1 MNEDQVIKKLISTA
15 SAEIGYTEK
24 ASNKNLDDKTAN
36 AGKGNFTKYS
46 RDLVNL
52 IGSPYSQGAAWCD
65 MFVDWCFI
73 QTFGK
78 DNAKKML
85 GGWSAYTPTSAN
97 FYKNSGRFFGLHDP
111 HPGDQIFFHN
121 SERINHTGI
130 VINVND
136 TTVYTIEGNSSN
148 MVQTRSYFR
157 SDSKIAGYGR
167 PNWSIVTTKEEP
179 KTNQWPKAMVEGVDI
194 SDVLDPNVF
203 DVRKY
208 RAAYADLDSVFG
220 DNWQM
225 YYYHYKVIGKTEIE
239 TKQRPPFM

>member
-1 MNEDQVIKKLISTA
+1 MTEDQVIKKLISTA
-15 SAEIGYTEK
+15 SAEIGYKEK

-36 AGKGNFTKYS
+36 AGKGNFTKYA

-52 IGSPYSQGAAWCD
+52 IGSPYAQGAAWCD

-97 FYKNSGRFFGLHDP
+97 FYKNAGRFFKSP
-111 HPGDQIFFHN
+111 KVGDQIFFKN

-130 VINVND
+130 VISVSNNI
-136 TTVYTIEGNSSN
+136 VYTIEGNSSN
-148 MVQTRSYFR
+148 QVMHRSYYT
-157 SDSKIAGYGR
+157 SNQKIAGYGR
-167 PNWSIVTTKEEP
+167 PDWSVVTTKEEP
-179 KTNQWPKAMVEGVDI
+179 KNELWPKATVEGVDI

-208 RAAYADLDSVFG
+208 RETYADLDSVFG

-239 TKQRPPFM
+239 AKQRPPFM

>member
-1 MNEDQVIKKLISTA
+1 MTEDQVIKKLISTA
-15 SAEIGYTEK
+15 SAEIGYMEK

-36 AGKGNFTKYS
+36 AGKGNFTKYA

-97 FYKNSGRFFGLHDP
+97 FYKNSQRFFKSP
-111 HPGDQIFFHN
+111 KVGDQIFFKN

-130 VINVND
+130 VVNISND
-136 TTVYTIEGNSSN
+136 IVYTIEGNSSN
-148 MVQTRSYFR
+148 QVIQRSYYTN
-157 SDSKIAGYGR
+157 DKKIAGYGR
-167 PNWSIVTTKEEP
+167 PNWSVVTTKEEP
-179 KTNQWPKAMVEGVDI
+179 KTNQWPLATVEGVDI

-208 RAAYADLDSVFG
+208 RETYADLDSVFG

>member
-1 MNEDQVIKKLISTA
+1 MTEDQAIKKLISTA
-15 SAEIGYTEK
+15 SSEIGYKEK

-36 AGKGNFTKYS
+36 AGKGNFTKYA

-97 FYKNSGRFFGLHDP
+97 FYKNAGRFFKSP
-111 HPGDQIFFHN
+111 SIGDQIFFKN

-130 VINVND
+130 VVNVSNS
-136 TTVYTIEGNSSN
+136 TVYTIEGNSSN
-148 MVQTRSYFR
+148 QVMKRSYYIN
-157 SDSKIAGYGR
+157 DIKIAGYGR
-167 PNWSIVTTKEEP
+167 PNWSVVTTKEEP
-179 KTNQWPKAMVEGVDI
+179 KNEPWPKAMIEGVDI

-208 RAAYADLDSVFG
+208 RATYADLDSVFG

>member
-1 MNEDQVIKKLISTA
+1 MNKDQAIKKLISTA
-15 SAEIGYTEK
+15 SAEIGYMEK
-24 ASNKNLDDKTAN
+24 ASNKNLDSKTAN
-36 AGKGNFTKYS
+36 AGKGNYTKYE
-46 RDLVNL
+46 RDLVKL
-52 IGSPYSQGAAWCD
+52 IGSPYGQGAAWCD

-85 GGWSAYTPTSAN
+85 GGWSAYTPTSADLYKKAMR
-97 FYKNSGRFFGLHDP
+97 FYQSP
-111 HPGDQIFFHN
+111 AIGDQIFFKN

-130 VINVND
+130 VVNVTS

-148 MVQTRSYFR
+148 KVQSCSY
-157 SDSKIAGYGR
+157 SLNAKSIAGYGR
-167 PNWSIVTTKEEP
+167 PNWSVVVTKEEP
-179 KTNQWPKAMVEGVDI
+179 TINQWPLATVEGVDI
-194 SDVLDPNVF
+194 SDVLNPNVF

-208 RAAYADLDSVFG
+208 RAAYADLASVFG

-225 YYYHYKVIGKTEIE
+225 YYYHYKVIGKKEIE

>member
-1 MNEDQVIKKLISTA
+1 MTEDQAIKKLISTA
-15 SAEIGYTEK
+15 SSEIGYKEK

-36 AGKGNFTKYS
+36 AGKGNFTKYA

-97 FYKNSGRFFGLHDP
+97 FYKNSGRFFKSP
-111 HPGDQIFFHN
+111 KIGDQIFFKN

-130 VINVND
+130 VVNVSNS
-136 TTVYTIEGNSSN
+136 TVYTIEGNSSN
-148 MVQTRSYFR
+148 QVMKRSYYMN
-157 SDSKIAGYGR
+157 DTKIAGYGR

-179 KTNQWPKAMVEGVDI
+179 KTNQWPLATVEGVDI

-208 RAAYADLDSVFG
+208 RATYADLDSVFG

>member
-1 MNEDQVIKKLISTA
+1 MTEDQVIKKLISTA
-15 SAEIGYTEK
+15 SAEIGYMEK

-36 AGKGNFTKYS
+36 AGKGNFTKYA

-97 FYKNSGRFFGLHDP
+97 FYKNSGRFFKSP
-111 HPGDQIFFHN
+111 SIGDQIFFKN

-130 VINVND
+130 VVNV
-136 TTVYTIEGNSSN
+136 TETFVYTIEGNSSN
-148 MVQTRSYFR
+148 KVQNRSY
-157 SDSKIAGYGR
+157 SLNDKSIAGYGK
-167 PNWSIVTTKEEP
+167 PDWSVVVTKEEKLDP
-179 KTNQWPKAMVEGVDI
+179 WPRAMVEGVDI

-208 RAAYADLDSVFG
+208 RSTYADLDSVFG

>member
-1 MNEDQVIKKLISTA
+1 MTEDQAIKKLISTA
-15 SAEIGYTEK
+15 SYEIGYMEK
-24 ASNKNLDDKTAN
+24 ASNKDLDSKTAN
-36 AGKGNFTKYS
+36 AGKGNFTKYA
-46 RDLVNL
+46 RDLVNF
-52 IGSPYSQGAAWCD
+52 IGSPYAQGVAWCD

-73 QTFGK
+73 KTFGK

-97 FYKNSGRFFGLHDP
+97 FYKNSGRFFKSP
-111 HPGDQIFFHN
+111 KIGDQIFFKN

-130 VINVND
+130 VASVSNS
-136 TTVYTIEGNSSN
+136 TVYTIEGNASN
-148 MVQTRSYFR
+148 MVQTRSYSK
-157 SDSKIAGYGR
+157 SDTKIAGYGR
-167 PNWSIVTTKEEP
+167 PNWSVVITKEEP
-179 KTNQWPKAMVEGVDI
+179 KANQWPKAMVEGVDI

-225 YYYHYKVIGKTEIE
+225 YYYHYKVIGKKEIE

>member
-1 MNEDQVIKKLISTA
+1 MNEDQAIKKLISTA
-15 SAEIGYTEK
+15 SAEIGYMEK
-24 ASNKNLDDKTAN
+24 ASDKNLDNKTAN
-36 AGKGNFTKYS
+36 AGKGNYTKYA
-46 RDLVNL
+46 RDLVKL
-52 IGSPYSQGAAWCD
+52 IGSPYAQGAAWCD

-85 GGWSAYTPTSAN
+85 GGWSAYTPTSADLYKKAKR
-97 FYKNSGRFFGLHDP
+97 FYQSP
-111 HPGDQIFFHN
+111 AVGDQIFFKN

-130 VINVND
+130 VVNVTS

-148 MVQTRSYFR
+148 KVQNRLYSLKDTS
-157 SDSKIAGYGR
+157 IAGYGR
-167 PNWSIVTTKEEP
+167 PNWSVVATKEE
-179 KTNQWPKAMVEGVDI
+179 KLDQWPKAMVENIDI
-194 SDVLDPNVF
+194 SDILDPNVF

-208 RAAYADLDSVFG
+208 RAAYKDLDSVFG

-239 TKQRPPFM
+239 LKQRPPFM

>member
-1 MNEDQVIKKLISTA
+1 MNEDQAIKKLISTA
-15 SAEIGYTEK
+15 SAEIGYMEK

-36 AGKGNFTKYS
+36 AGKGNYTKYA
-46 RDLVNL
+46 RDLVKL
-52 IGSPYSQGAAWCD
+52 IGSPYAQGAAWCD
-65 MFVDWCFI
+65 MFVDWCFV

-85 GGWSAYTPTSAN
+85 GGWSAYTPTSADLYKKAKR
-97 FYKNSGRFFGLHDP
+97 FYQSP
-111 HPGDQIFFHN
+111 AVGDQIFFKN

-130 VINVND
+130 VVNVTSAN
-136 TTVYTIEGNSSN
+136 VLTIEGNSSN
-148 MVQTRSYFR
+148 KVQSRSY
-157 SDSKIAGYGR
+157 SLKDKNIAGYGR
-167 PNWSIVTTKEEP
+167 PNWSVVATKEEP
-179 KTNQWPKAMVEGVDI
+179 TTNQWPKAMVDGVDI

-208 RAAYADLDSVFG
+208 RAAYKDLDSVFG

-225 YYYHYKVIGKTEIE
+225 YYYHYKVIGKKEIE

>member
-1 MNEDQVIKKLISTA
+1 MNEDQAIKKLISTA
-15 SAEIGYTEK
+15 SAEIGYMEK
-24 ASNKNLDDKTAN
+24 ASNKDLDSKIAN
-36 AGKGNFTKYS
+36 AGKSNFTKYA

-52 IGSPYSQGAAWCD
+52 IGSPYAQGAAWCD
-65 MFVDWCFI
+65 MFVDWCFV

-85 GGWSAYTPTSAN
+85 GGWSAYTPTSADLYKKAKR
-97 FYKNSGRFFGLHDP
+97 FYQSP
-111 HPGDQIFFHN
+111 AVGDQIFFKN

-130 VINVND
+130 VVNVTSAN
-136 TTVYTIEGNSSN
+136 VITIEGNSSN
-148 MVQTRSYFR
+148 KVQSRSY
-157 SDSKIAGYGR
+157 SLKDKSIAGYGR
-167 PNWSIVTTKEEP
+167 PNWSVVATKEEP
-179 KTNQWPKAMVEGVDI
+179 TTNQWPKAMVEDVDI
-194 SDVLDPNVF
+194 SDVLDPNIF

-208 RAAYADLDSVFG
+208 RAAYKDLDSVFG

>member
-15 SAEIGYTEK
+15 SAEIGYMEK

-36 AGKGNFTKYS
+36 AGKGNFTKYA

-52 IGSPYSQGAAWCD
+52 IGSPYAQGAAWCD

-97 FYKNSGRFFGLHDP
+97 FYKNSGRFFKTP
-111 HPGDQIFFHN
+111 SVGDQIFFKN

-130 VINVND
+130 VINISD

-148 MVQTRSYFR
+148 MVQTRSYFK
-157 SDSKIAGYGR
+157 SDTKIAGYGK
-167 PNWSIVTTKEEP
+167 PDWSVVVTTKEEKLDP
-179 KTNQWPKAMVEGVDI
+179 WPRAMVEGVDI

>member
-1 MNEDQVIKKLISTA
+1 MTEDQVIKKLISTA
-15 SAEIGYTEK
+15 SAEIGYMEK

-36 AGKGNFTKYS
+36 AGKGNITKYA
-46 RDLVNL
+46 RDLVNF
-52 IGSPYSQGAAWCD
+52 IGSPYAQGAAWCD

-78 DNAKKML
+78 ENAKKML

-97 FYKNSGRFFGLHDP
+97 FYKNAGRFFKSP
-111 HPGDQIFFHN
+111 KIGDQIFFKN

-130 VINVND
+130 VASVSDN
-136 TTVYTIEGNSSN
+136 TVYTIEGNSLNKVRSHSYSLSN
-148 MVQTRSYFR
+148 S
-157 SDSKIAGYGR
+157 SIAGYGR
-167 PNWSIVTTKEEP
+167 PDWSVVTTKEEHKNEP
-179 KTNQWPKAMVEGVDI
+179 WPLATVEGVDI

-239 TKQRPPFM
+239 TKQRPSFM

>member
-1 MNEDQVIKKLISTA
+1 MTEDQVIKKLISTA
-15 SAEIGYTEK
+15 SAEIGYMEK

-36 AGKGNFTKYS
+36 AGKGNFTKYA

-52 IGSPYSQGAAWCD
+52 IGSPYAQGAAWCD
-65 MFVDWCFI
+65 MFVDWCFV

-78 DNAKKML
+78 DNTKKML
-85 GGWSAYTPTSAN
+85 GGWSAYTPTSADLYKKAKR
-97 FYKNSGRFFGLHDP
+97 FYQSP
-111 HPGDQIFFHN
+111 AVGDQIFFKN

-130 VINVND
+130 VVNVTS

-148 MVQTRSYFR
+148 KVQNRSY
-157 SDSKIAGYGR
+157 SLKDKSIAGYGK
-167 PNWSIVTTKEEP
+167 PDWSVVTTKEEHKNEP
-179 KTNQWPKAMVEGVDI
+179 WPLATVEGVDI

>member
-1 MNEDQVIKKLISTA
+1 MTEDQAIKKLISTA
-15 SAEIGYTEK
+15 SAEIGYMEK

-36 AGKGNFTKYS
+36 AGKGNFTKYA
-46 RDLVNL
+46 RDLVKL
-52 IGSPYSQGAAWCD
+52 IGSPYAQGVAWCD
-65 MFVDWCFI
+65 MFIDWCFV

-85 GGWSAYTPTSAN
+85 GGWSAYTPTSADLYKKAKR
-97 FYKNSGRFFGLHDP
+97 FYQSP
-111 HPGDQIFFHN
+111 AVGDQIFFKN

-130 VINVND
+130 VVNV
-136 TTVYTIEGNSSN
+136 TEAFVYTIEGNSSN
-148 MVQTRSYFR
+148 KVQNRSY
-157 SDSKIAGYGR
+157 SLKDKSIAGYGR
-167 PNWSIVTTKEEP
+167 PNWSVVVTKEEANLDP
-179 KTNQWPKAMVEGVDI
+179 WPKAMVDGVDI

-208 RAAYADLDSVFG
+208 RAAYKDLDSVFG

>member
-1 MNEDQVIKKLISTA
+1 MTENQVIKKLISTA
-15 SAEIGYTEK
+15 SAEIGYREK
-24 ASNKNLDDKTAN
+24 ASNKDLDSKTAN
-36 AGKGNFTKYS
+36 AGKGNFTKYA
-46 RDLVNL
+46 RDLVNI
-52 IGSPYSQGAAWCD
+52 IGSPYAQGAAWCD

-97 FYKNSGRFFGLHDP
+97 FYKNSGRFFKSP
-111 HPGDQIFFHN
+111 KVGDQIFFKN

-130 VINVND
+130 VASIFDNI
-136 TTVYTIEGNSSN
+136 VYTIEGNSSN
-148 MVQTRSYFR
+148 QVMNRSYYM
-157 SDSKIAGYGR
+157 DDKKIAGYGR
-167 PNWSIVTTKEEP
+167 PDWSVVTTKEEP
-179 KTNQWPKAMVEGVDI
+179 KNEPWPKAMVEGVDI

-203 DVRKY
+203 DIRKY
-208 RAAYADLDSVFG
+208 RETYADLDSVFG

>member
-1 MNEDQVIKKLISTA
+1 MTEDQVIKKLISTA
-15 SAEIGYTEK
+15 SAEIGYKEK

-36 AGKGNFTKYS
+36 AGKGNFTKYE
-46 RDLVNL
+46 RDLVKL
-52 IGSPYSQGAAWCD
+52 IGSPYAQGASWCD

-97 FYKNSGRFFGLHDP
+97 FYKNFGRFFKSP
-111 HPGDQIFFHN
+111 KVGDQIFFKN

-130 VINVND
+130 VVNVTD
-136 TTVYTIEGNSSN
+136 AFVYTIEGNSSN
-148 MVQTRSYFR
+148 MVQTHSYSK
-157 SDSKIAGYGR
+157 SDAKIAGYGR
-167 PNWSIVTTKEEP
+167 PNWSVVTTKEEP
-179 KTNQWPKAMVEGVDI
+179 KTNQWSKAMIENIDI
-194 SDVLDPNVF
+194 SDILDPNVF

-208 RAAYADLDSVFG
+208 RAAYKDLDSVFG

>member
-1 MNEDQVIKKLISTA
+1 MTEDQVIKKLISTA
-15 SAEIGYTEK
+15 SAEIGYMEK

-36 AGKGNFTKYS
+36 AGKGNFTKYA

-52 IGSPYSQGAAWCD
+52 IGSPYAQGAAWCD

-97 FYKNSGRFFGLHDP
+97 FYKNARRFFKSP
-111 HPGDQIFFHN
+111 SVGDQIFFKN

-130 VINVND
+130 VVNV
-136 TTVYTIEGNSSN
+136 TETFVYTIEGNSSN
-148 MVQTRSYFR
+148 KVQNRSY
-157 SDSKIAGYGR
+157 SLKDKSIAGYGK
-167 PNWSIVTTKEEP
+167 PDWSVVVTKEEKLDP
-179 KTNQWPKAMVEGVDI
+179 WPRAMVEGVDI
-194 SDVLDPNVF
+194 SDVLNPNVF

-208 RAAYADLDSVFG
+208 RATYADLDSVFG

>member
-1 MNEDQVIKKLISTA
+1 MTEDQAIKKLISTA
-15 SAEIGYTEK
+15 SSEIGYMEK

-36 AGKGNFTKYS
+36 AGKGNFTKYA
-46 RDLVNL
+46 RDLVKL

-85 GGWSAYTPTSAN
+85 GGWSAYTPTSADLYKKAKR
-97 FYKNSGRFFGLHDP
+97 FYQSP
-111 HPGDQIFFHN
+111 AVGDQIFFKN

-130 VINVND
+130 VVNVTS

-148 MVQTRSYFR
+148 KVQSRSY
-157 SDSKIAGYGR
+157 SLKDNSIAGYGR
-167 PNWSIVTTKEEP
+167 PNWSVVATKEEP
-179 KTNQWPKAMVEGVDI
+179 KNDPWPKAMVDGVDI

>member
-1 MNEDQVIKKLISTA
+1 MTEDQVIKKLISTA
-15 SAEIGYTEK
+15 SAEIGYMEK

-36 AGKGNFTKYS
+36 AGKGNFTKYA

-65 MFVDWCFI
+65 MFIDWCFI

-78 DNAKKML
+78 NNAKKML

-97 FYKNSGRFFGLHDP
+97 FYKNSGRFFKSP
-111 HPGDQIFFHN
+111 SVGDQIFFKN

-130 VINVND
+130 VINV
-136 TTVYTIEGNSSN
+136 TETFVYTIEGNSSN
-148 MVQTRSYFR
+148 KVQNRSY
-157 SDSKIAGYGR
+157 SLKDKSIAGYGK
-167 PNWSIVTTKEEP
+167 PDWSVVTTKEEKLDP
-179 KTNQWPKAMVEGVDI
+179 WPRAMVEGVDI

-208 RAAYADLDSVFG
+208 RSTYADLDSVFG

>member
-1 MNEDQVIKKLISTA
+1 MTEDQVIKKLISTA
-15 SAEIGYTEK
+15 SAEIGYMEK
-24 ASNKNLDDKTAN
+24 ASNKNLDSKTAN
-36 AGKGNFTKYS
+36 AGKGNFTKYA

-52 IGSPYSQGAAWCD
+52 IGSPYAQEAAWCD
-65 MFVDWCFI
+65 MFVDWCFV

-85 GGWSAYTPTSAN
+85 GGWSAYTPTSADL
-97 FYKNSGRFFGLHDP
+97 YKKANRFFKSP
-111 HPGDQIFFHN
+111 SVGDQIFFKN

-130 VINVND
+130 VVNVTD

-148 MVQTRSYFR
+148 KVQNHSY
-157 SDSKIAGYGR
+157 SLKDKSIAGYGK
-167 PNWSIVTTKEEP
+167 PNWSVVATKKEKLDP
-179 KTNQWPKAMVEGVDI
+179 WPKAMVEGVDI

-208 RAAYADLDSVFG
+208 RAAYVDLDSVFG

>member
-1 MNEDQVIKKLISTA
+1 MTEDQAIKKLISTA
-15 SAEIGYTEK
+15 SAEIGYMEK

-36 AGKGNFTKYS
+36 AGKGNYTKYA
-46 RDLVNL
+46 RDLVKL
-52 IGSPYSQGAAWCD
+52 IGSPYTQGAAWCD
-65 MFVDWCFI
+65 MFVDWCFV

-85 GGWSAYTPTSAN
+85 GGWSAYTPTSADLYKKAKR
-97 FYKNSGRFFGLHDP
+97 FYQSP
-111 HPGDQIFFHN
+111 SVGDQIFFKN

-130 VINVND
+130 VANVTSAN
-136 TTVYTIEGNSSN
+136 VITIEGNSSN
-148 MVQTRSYFR
+148 KVQSRSY
-157 SDSKIAGYGR
+157 SLKDKSIVGYGR
-167 PNWSIVTTKEEP
+167 PNWSVVATKKEP
-179 KTNQWPKAMVEGVDI
+179 TNNQWPKAMVENVDI

-208 RAAYADLDSVFG
+208 RAAYKDLDSVFG

>member
-1 MNEDQVIKKLISTA
+1 MTEDQAIKKLISTA
-15 SAEIGYTEK
+15 SAEIGYMEK
-24 ASNKNLDDKTAN
+24 ASNNNLDDKTAN
-36 AGKGNFTKYS
+36 AGKGNFTKYA

-52 IGSPYSQGAAWCD
+52 IGSPYYQGAAWCD

-85 GGWSAYTPTSAN
+85 GGWSAYTPTSADLYKKAKR
-97 FYKNSGRFFGLHDP
+97 FYQSP
-111 HPGDQIFFHN
+111 AVGDQIFFKN

-130 VINVND
+130 VVNVTS

-148 MVQTRSYFR
+148 KVQNRSY
-157 SDSKIAGYGR
+157 SLKDKSIVGYGK
-167 PNWSIVTTKEEP
+167 PDWSVVTTKEEQ
-179 KTNQWPKAMVEGVDI
+179 KTNQWPRAMVEGVDI

-208 RAAYADLDSVFG
+208 RATYADLDSVFG

>member
-1 MNEDQVIKKLISTA
+1 MTEDQVIKKLISTA
-15 SAEIGYTEK
+15 SSEIGYMEK

-36 AGKGNFTKYS
+36 AGKGNYTKYA

-97 FYKNSGRFFGLHDP
+97 FYKNARRFFKSP
-111 HPGDQIFFHN
+111 SIGDQIFFKN

-130 VINVND
+130 VVNVSD

-148 MVQTRSYFR
+148 MVQTRSY
-157 SDSKIAGYGR
+157 SKNDTKIAGYGK
-167 PNWSIVTTKEEP
+167 PDWSVVVTKEQKLDP
-179 KTNQWPKAMVEGVDI
+179 WPRAMVEGVDI

-208 RAAYADLDSVFG
+208 RETYADLDSVFG

>member
-15 SAEIGYTEK
+15 SAEIGYMEK

-36 AGKGNFTKYS
+36 AGKGNYTKYA
-46 RDLVNL
+46 RDLVKL
-52 IGSPYSQGAAWCD
+52 IGSPYAQGAAWCD
-65 MFVDWCFI
+65 MFVDWCFV

-85 GGWSAYTPTSAN
+85 GGWSAYTPTSADLYKKAKR
-97 FYKNSGRFFGLHDP
+97 FYQSP
-111 HPGDQIFFHN
+111 AVGDQIFFKN

-130 VINVND
+130 VVNVSD

-148 MVQTRSYFR
+148 KVQSRSY
-157 SDSKIAGYGR
+157 SLKDKSIVGYGR
-167 PNWSIVTTKEEP
+167 PNWSVVATKEEP
-179 KTNQWPKAMVEGVDI
+179 TNNQWPKAMVDDVDI

-208 RAAYADLDSVFG
+208 RAAYKDLDSVFG

>member
-1 MNEDQVIKKLISTA
+1 MTEDQVIKKLISTA
-15 SAEIGYTEK
+15 SAEIGYMEK

-36 AGKGNFTKYS
+36 AGKGNFTKYA

-52 IGSPYSQGAAWCD
+52 IGSPYAQGAAWCD

-78 DNAKKML
+78 ENAKKIL

-97 FYKNSGRFFGLHDP
+97 FYKNSGRFFKSP
-111 HPGDQIFFHN
+111 KVGDQIFFKN

-130 VINVND
+130 VASVTNS
-136 TTVYTIEGNSSN
+136 TVYTIEGNSSN
-148 MVQTRSYFR
+148 RVMHRSYYIN
-157 SDSKIAGYGR
+157 DTNIAGYGR
-167 PNWSIVTTKEEP
+167 PDWSVVTTKEEP
-179 KTNQWPKAMVEGVDI
+179 KNEPWPLAMVEGVDI

-208 RAAYADLDSVFG
+208 RATYADLDSVFG

-225 YYYHYKVIGKTEIE
+225 YYYHYKVIGKKEIE

>member
-1 MNEDQVIKKLISTA
+1 MTEDQAIKKLISTA
-15 SAEIGYTEK
+15 SSEIGYKEK

-36 AGKGNFTKYS
+36 AGKGNFTKYA

-97 FYKNSGRFFGLHDP
+97 FYKNAGRFFKSP
-111 HPGDQIFFHN
+111 KIGDQIFFKN

-130 VINVND
+130 VVNVGD
-136 TTVYTIEGNSSN
+136 ITVYTIEGNSSN
-148 MVQTRSYFR
+148 MVQSRSYFK
-157 SDSKIAGYGR
+157 SDTKIAGYGR
-167 PNWSIVTTKEEP
+167 PNWSIVVTKEEP
-179 KTNQWPKAMVEGVDI
+179 KTNQWPLATVEGVDI

-208 RAAYADLDSVFG
+208 RATYADLDSVFG

>member
-1 MNEDQVIKKLISTA
+1 MTEDQVIKKLISTA
-15 SAEIGYTEK
+15 SAEIGYMEK

-36 AGKGNFTKYS
+36 AGKGNFTKYA

-97 FYKNSGRFFGLHDP
+97 FYKNSGRFFKSP
-111 HPGDQIFFHN
+111 SIGDQIFFKN

-130 VINVND
+130 VVNV
-136 TTVYTIEGNSSN
+136 TETFVYTIEGNSSN
-148 MVQTRSYFR
+148 KVQNRSY
-157 SDSKIAGYGR
+157 SLKDKSIAGYGK
-167 PNWSIVTTKEEP
+167 PDWSVVVSKEEKLEP
-179 KTNQWPKAMVEGVDI
+179 WPKAMVEGVDI

>member
-15 SAEIGYTEK
+15 SAEIGYMEK

-36 AGKGNFTKYS
+36 AGKGNFTKYA

-78 DNAKKML
+78 ENTKKML

-97 FYKNSGRFFGLHDP
+97 FYKNAGRFFKTP
-111 HPGDQIFFHN
+111 SIGDQIFFKN

-130 VINVND
+130 VVNV
-136 TTVYTIEGNSSN
+136 TETFVYTIEGNSSN
-148 MVQTRSYFR
+148 KVQNRSY
-157 SDSKIAGYGR
+157 SLKDKSIAGYGK
-167 PNWSIVTTKEEP
+167 PDWSVVTTKEEKLNP
-179 KTNQWPKAMVEGVDI
+179 WPLAMVEGVDI
-194 SDVLDPNVF
+194 SDVLNPNVF

-208 RAAYADLDSVFG
+208 RATYADLDSVFG

>member
-1 MNEDQVIKKLISTA
+1 MTEDQVIKKLISTA
-15 SAEIGYTEK
+15 SAEIGYMEK

-36 AGKGNFTKYS
+36 AGKGNYTKYA
-46 RDLVNL
+46 RDLVKL
-52 IGSPYSQGAAWCD
+52 IGSPYAQGVAWCD
-65 MFVDWCFI
+65 MFVDWCFV

-85 GGWSAYTPTSAN
+85 GGWSAYTPTSADLYKKAKR
-97 FYKNSGRFFGLHDP
+97 FYQSP
-111 HPGDQIFFHN
+111 AIGDQIFFKN

-130 VINVND
+130 VVNVTSAN
-136 TTVYTIEGNSSN
+136 VITIEGNSSN
-148 MVQTRSYFR
+148 KVQSRSY
-157 SDSKIAGYGR
+157 SLKDKSIAGYGR
-167 PNWSIVTTKEEP
+167 PNWSVVATKEEP
-179 KTNQWPKAMVEGVDI
+179 TTNQWPKAMVENVDI

-208 RAAYADLDSVFG
+208 RAAYKDLESVFG
-220 DNWQM
+220 NNWQM

>member
-1 MNEDQVIKKLISTA
+1 MTEDQAIKKLISTA
-15 SAEIGYTEK
+15 SSEIGYMEK

-46 RDLVNL
+46 RDLVKL
-52 IGSPYSQGAAWCD
+52 IGSPYAQGVAWCD
-65 MFVDWCFI
+65 MFVDWCFV

-85 GGWSAYTPTSAN
+85 GGWSAYTPTSADLYKKAKR
-97 FYKNSGRFFGLHDP
+97 FYQSP
-111 HPGDQIFFHN
+111 AVGDQIFFKN

-130 VINVND
+130 VVNV
-136 TTVYTIEGNSSN
+136 TEAFVYTIEGNSSN
-148 MVQTRSYFR
+148 KVRNCSY
-157 SDSKIAGYGR
+157 SLKYNNSIAGYGR
-167 PNWSIVTTKEEP
+167 PNWSVVATKEEP
-179 KTNQWPKAMVEGVDI
+179 TTNQWPKAMVEDVDI

-208 RAAYADLDSVFG
+208 RAAYKDLDSVFG

>member
-1 MNEDQVIKKLISTA
+1 MTEDQVIKKLISTA
-15 SAEIGYTEK
+15 SAEIGYKEK

-36 AGKGNFTKYS
+36 AGKENFTKYE
-46 RDLVNL
+46 RDLVKL
-52 IGSPYSQGAAWCD
+52 IGSPYSQGSAWCD

-85 GGWSAYTPTSAN
+85 GGWSAYTPTSADLYKKAKR
-97 FYKNSGRFFGLHDP
+97 FYQSP
-111 HPGDQIFFHN
+111 AVGDQIFFKN
-121 SERINHTGI
+121 SEHINHTGI
-130 VINVND
+130 VAYV
-136 TTVYTIEGNSSN
+136 TETFVHTIEGNSSN
-148 MVQTRSYFR
+148 KVQSRAYSLKDK
-157 SDSKIAGYGR
+157 SIAGYGR
-167 PNWSIVTTKEEP
+167 PNWSVVTTKEEP
-179 KTNQWPKAMVEGVDI
+179 KTNQWPIATVEGVDI

>member
-1 MNEDQVIKKLISTA
+1 MTEDQVIKKLISTA
-15 SAEIGYTEK
+15 SSEIGYMEK

-36 AGKGNFTKYS
+36 AGKGNFTKYA

-65 MFVDWCFI
+65 MFVDWCFVK
-73 QTFGK
+73 TFGK

-97 FYKNSGRFFGLHDP
+97 FYKNSGRFFKTP
-111 HPGDQIFFHN
+111 SVGDQIFFKN

-130 VINVND
+130 VINVTED
-136 TTVYTIEGNSSN
+136 FVYTIEGNSSN
-148 MVQTRSYFR
+148 KVQNRSY
-157 SDSKIAGYGR
+157 SLKDKSIAGYGK
-167 PNWSIVTTKEEP
+167 PNWSVVTTKEEKLDP
-179 KTNQWPKAMVEGVDI
+179 WPKAMVEGVDI
-194 SDVLDPNVF
+194 SDVLNPNVF

-208 RAAYADLDSVFG
+208 RAAYDDLDSVFG